1 MSDVSWRLTAAREA
15 GEEQATPWLGLLPPL
30 GAACYP
36 LPLAMFHAHIE
47 SASAGAIL
55 DTAIVTASL
64 FVAFLI
70 PVLALLAVVRL
81 LRGTPVTAGQLRARR
96 VALLSVSAPACF
108 VVVGVFTYVAGVSD
122 WDRWL
127 LTVFWVSMAAYVALG
142 DRTRRLAPPAAG
154 ASPRWLPMA
163 HGAAALAFIL
173 MFLAW
178 HLGNHVLGLL
188 GDELHRSVMHTLRH
202 FYRSPWVEPV
212 VLGMGAF
219 LVVSGLTL
227 AWRASRRPGDVMRA
241 LQLSAGVYL
250 AVALP
255 SHVNSVLYFA
265 RSVLKI
271 ESDWDF
277 AVGAPTGL
285 IGDPWNI
292 RLVPYYAL
300 AVAAVITHAFCGL
313 RMVLVAH
320 GVSETTGRRVV
331 AAGTGLAV
339 VVATAIMLGMCGVRL

>member
-1 MSDVSWRLTAAREA
+1 MAQDAD
-15 GEEQATPWLGLLPPL
+15 ATPWLGLLPPL
-30 GAACYP
+30 GAALYP
-36 LPLAMFHAHIE
+36 LPLAVFHAHVE
-47 SASAGAIL
+47 AARAGGIL
-55 DTAIVTASL
+55 DTAIATASL
-64 FVAFLI
+64 SVAFLI
-70 PVLALLAVVRL
+70 PLLALLAVARL
-81 LRGTPVTAGQLRARR
+81 LRGTPVTTGQLRARR
-96 VALLSVSAPACF
+96 VALLAVSAPACF
-108 VVVGVFTYVAGVSD
+108 VVVGVFSYVAGVSD

-127 LTVFWVSMAAYVALG
+127 LAVFWASMAVYVARG
-142 DRTRRLAPPAAG
+142 DRARPLAPTAAG
-154 ASPRWLPMA
+154 TIPGWLPRA

-178 HLGNHVLGLL
+178 HLGNHLLGLL

-202 FYRSPWVEPV
+202 VYRSPWVEPV
-212 VLGMGAF
+212 VLGLGAF

-227 AWRASRRPGDVMRA
+227 AWRASRRQGDFLRA

-265 RSVLKI
+265 RSFLRI

-320 GVSETTGRRVV
+320 GVSDTTGRRLV

-339 VVATAIMLGMCGVRL
+339 VVATAIMFGMCGLRL